1 MTVGETKGERMHV
14 QSQTNGHRWGNG
26 QLAFFLGFLRNPSG
40 IGSVIPSSRFLER
53 RVVETAGVTHARLV
67 VELGPG
73 TGGTTRAI
81 LKALSPA
88 STLLAIEINPE
99 FVSYLKACPD
109 PRLSVYPG
117 SADHLREALACGNGR
132 CAPGTRP
139 DAVISGIPFSTMPPE
154 VGRRILRTI
163 WDCMAPGGR
172 FVAYQVMNRVAE
184 LAPDALGSPDVKVE
198 FLNIPPLRVYHWR
211 KPF

>member
-1 MTVGETKGERMHV
+1 
-14 QSQTNGHRWGNG
+14 
-26 QLAFFLGFLRNPSG
+26 
-40 IGSVIPSSRFLER
+40 
-53 RVVETAGVTHARLV
+53 VTRARLV

-81 LKALSPA
+81 LKALAPE
-88 STLLAIEINPE
+88 STLLAFEINPE
-99 FVSYLKACPD
+99 FVSYLRACPD

-117 SADHLREALACGNGR
+117 SADHLQEALASGNGR
-132 CAPGTRP
+132 FAPGTRP

-184 LAPDALGSPDVKVE
+184 LAPDALGSPDVKIE
-198 FLNIPPLRVYHWR
+198 FLNIPPLRVYHWQ
-211 KPF
+211 KPL

>member
-1 MTVGETKGERMHV
+1 MQAASHN
-14 QSQTNGHRWGNG
+14 NGHRWGNG

-53 RVVETAGVTHARLV
+53 RVVETAGVNRARLV

-81 LKALSPA
+81 LKALPPA
-88 STLLAIEINPE
+88 STLLAIEIHPE
-99 FVSYLKACPD
+99 FVRYLKACPD
-109 PRLSVYPG
+109 PRLNVYAG
-117 SADHLREALACGNGR
+117 SAERLREALASADGR

-139 DAVISGIPFSTMPPE
+139 NAVISGIPFSTMPPE
-154 VGRRILRTI
+154 VGRRILRTV
-163 WDCMAPGGR
+163 WDCLAPGGS

-184 LAPDALGSPDVKVE
+184 LAPDALGSPQVRVE
-198 FLNIPPLRVYHWR
+198 LFNIPPLRVYHWQ
-211 KPF
+211 KPL

>member
-1 MTVGETKGERMHV
+1 MHV
-14 QSQTNGHRWGNG
+14 QPQKNGHRWGDG
-26 QLAFFLGFLRNPSG
+26 HLAFFLGFLRNPAG

-53 RVVETAGVTHARLV
+53 RVVETAGVESSRLV

-81 LKALSPA
+81 LRALPPESA
-88 STLLAIEINPE
+88 LLAIEINPV
-99 FVSYLKACPD
+99 FVGYLRACSD

-117 SADHLREALACGNGR
+117 SAEHLAQALASVNHGR
-132 CAPGTRP
+132 VAPGSRP

-154 VGRRILRTI
+154 VGRRIIRTI

-172 FVAYQVMNRVAE
+172 FVAYQLMNRIAE
-184 LAPDALGSPDVKVE
+184 LAPNVIGSPDVKVE
-198 FLNIPPLRVYHWR
+198 FLNIPPLRVYHWQ
-211 KPF
+211 KPL